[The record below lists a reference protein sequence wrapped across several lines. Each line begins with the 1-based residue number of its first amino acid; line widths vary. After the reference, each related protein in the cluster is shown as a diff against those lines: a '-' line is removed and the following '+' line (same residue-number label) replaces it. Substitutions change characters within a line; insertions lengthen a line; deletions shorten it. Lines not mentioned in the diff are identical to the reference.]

1 LSKKRVEEWKENR
14 KHEKRKGIKGWI
26 EQQRKGIKG
35 WIEQQRKERKTE
47 REGRKAIKTF
57 PKSCLKIMW

>member
-14 KHEKRKGIKGWI
+14 KHEK
-26 EQQRKGIKG
+26 RKGIKG

>member
-1 LSKKRVEEWKENR
+1 LHVTPLEYLSKKRVEEWKENR
-14 KHEKRKGIKGWI
+14 KHEK
-26 EQQRKGIKG
+26 RKGIKG